1 MRADAPRGL
10 ITGLVLLAC
19 VAGEVSAADR
29 FVSVVGDDTAN
40 DCLSSSNPCGTITH
54 ALTQAASGDVVK
66 ATFGQYVEG
75 LLIDSSIT
83 LTLSGG
89 WSLDFASR
97 DPAADPSILQG
108 IGNFSS
114 ELLRVATGVGEVID
128 LTLDGFALNHSYR
141 GLIAVADGGA
151 ITLNLQ
157 SCTFKQNTY
166 SAFAAAAYQSGTLT
180 LGISDSVFS
189 TNRSG
194 VEGAISLQSYD
205 SAQLEA
211 TLDGVSLER
220 NFHFRFD
227 SGATYALAARAED
240 TSSLSVVGTDVS
252 VSKTRGPGIRV
263 VTTGT
268 ATCDMT
274 LTNADVRK
282 NRGTGIRVEGAG
294 SSLTLTNG
302 ILAGNRTRAI
312 QGGSAGLVLSGG
324 SLAIVNSTIRQ
335 NRSSCCAGGL
345 GLSSGSADVSNA
357 IVWDNHTLNA
367 FADDVEIN
375 IASVAVDHSDLGEV
389 GGGFADGGGNI
400 SADPLFVSRRDDHLT
415 ALSPAVDTGTCTGA
429 PATDFEGDP
438 RPSGGGC
445 DMGADEFV
453 P

>member
-1 MRADAPRGL
+1 MRMRTGARRLVAATALLLCIADP
-10 ITGLVLLAC
+10 
-19 VAGEVSAADR
+19 VAAADR
-29 FVSVVGDDTAN
+29 FVSN
-40 DCLSSSNPCGTITH
+40 DCLSSSNPCDTITH
-54 ALTQAASGDVVK
+54 ALTQATSGDVVK

-97 DPAADPSILQG
+97 DPLTSPSILQG
-108 IGNFSS
+108 IGDSVP
-114 ELLRVATGVGEVID
+114 ELLRVVTGVGDTID
-128 LTLDGFALNHSYR
+128 LTVDGFALNHAR
-141 GLIAVADGGA
+141 TGLIAVADGGA
-151 ITLNLQ
+151 LTLTLQ
-157 SCTFKQNTY
+157 SCTLKQNHY
-166 SAFAAAAYQSGTLT
+166 SAFAAYAQQTGTLT
-180 LGISDSVFS
+180 LAISDSVFS

-194 VEGAISLQSYD
+194 EEGAITLWSSD
-205 SAQLEA
+205 TAQLDA
-211 TLDGVSLER
+211 TLNGVSLER

-227 SGATYALAARAED
+227 SGGTYALAARAQD
-240 TSSLSVVGTDVS
+240 TSALSVVGTDVS
-252 VSKTRGPGIRV
+252 VTKTRGPGIQV
-263 VTTGT
+263 VNTGT

-282 NRGTGIRVEGAG
+282 NRGTGIRVQGAG
-294 SSLTLTNG
+294 SSLTLANG

-312 QGGSAGLVLSGG
+312 QGGSAGIVLSGG
-324 SLAIVNSTIRQ
+324 SLTIVNSTIRG

-367 FADDVEIN
+367 FADDIEIN
-375 IASVAVDHSDLGEV
+375 TASVAVDHSDLGAV
-389 GGGFADGGGNI
+389 GGSFSDGGGNI

-415 ALSPAVDTGTCTGA
+415 ALSPAVNTGTCTGA
-429 PATDFEGDP
+429 PAADFEGDP